1 MLAMR
6 CSARRPDILRL
17 SEVVLPSVVCR
28 LWSDRFLGR
37 RPVWLVLLL
46 QPVPCSV
53 TLPGGETMMETL
65 REAVRSVPATLQLVY
80 RLLRDERVDER
91 KRVAVV
97 AALAYAAL
105 PFDFIPD
112 RFPIIGRVD
121 DLVIGATTLQA
132 LIDDAGETIVR
143 EHWEASEKSLEALL
157 GLVSTVS
164 SFMPKPLRR
173 LIGA

>member
-1 MLAMR
+1 
-6 CSARRPDILRL
+6 
-17 SEVVLPSVVCR
+17 
-28 LWSDRFLGR
+28 
-37 RPVWLVLLL
+37 
-46 QPVPCSV
+46 
-53 TLPGGETMMETL
+53 MMETF
-65 REAVRSVPATLQLVY
+65 REVARSVPATLQLVY

-91 KRVAVV
+91 KRATVV
-97 AALAYAAL
+97 AALAYVAL

-112 RFPIIGRVD
+112 RLPIIGRVD
-121 DLVIGATTLQA
+121 DLVIGATALQA

-173 LIGA
+173 LVGA